1 MVCYLQQNA
10 DAGEDAGKAFL
21 SNPEVTEYYCQLCVE
36 RVEKYGRMD
45 IPEGSSYVTNEL
57 NKKYQSRITVHDI
70 IDKHLELLS
79 YWKIWMKLIKDEEK
93 LVALD
98 WVNGKITTADNS
110 WWERKLEVSFHF
122 CSCCY
127 IKLLE
132 KI

>member
-1 MVCYLQQNA
+1 
-10 DAGEDAGKAFL
+10 
-21 SNPEVTEYYCQLCVE
+21 
-36 RVEKYGRMD
+36 MD

-98 WVNGKITTADNS
+98 WVNGIITTADNS
-110 WWERKLEVSFHF
+110 WWERKLEVSFH
-122 CSCCY
+122 
-127 IKLLE
+127 
-132 KI
+132 